1 MKRES
6 KNAVFS
12 SLKELIALRA
22 DASIVGLHVDKKNS
36 SFITG
41 IQRSFFKTKGMNFEE
56 VRPYQQGDDSR
67 QIDWR
72 VTAKHGKPFTKVY
85 VDDTI
90 HQVYLITD
98 LQNQMFF
105 ASRGDFKSVVAARV
119 NALISWIA
127 LNQKGILNQT
137 LIVQQGIKSF
147 KPIQVEENLTSF
159 FKQLLKLMPRKN
171 QSQSDFLLQSIQNEQ
186 KQLKKGSLLF
196 IISDFS
202 DVTPDLVQEIKKVGA
217 HHSVILIHIFDLM
230 EEKLPSGIL
239 PFTDGISDFSIDT
252 RSARVRKIFE
262 TDFKNRQN
270 IIKEAAKKAHAVYLS
285 LQTDENYIQ
294 KVIQLLNKKGVAHG
308 K

>member
-202 DVTPDLVQEIKKVGA
+202 DITSDLVQEIKKVGA
-217 HHSVILIHIFDLM
+217 HHSVILIHIFDFLIVVIRTM
-230 EEKLPSGIL
+230 AYNANQFWRTDVEDYSVSFAERRGRQDYHIWHIGLPVC
-239 PFTDGISDFSIDT
+239 P
-252 RSARVRKIFE
+252 
-262 TDFKNRQN
+262 
-270 IIKEAAKKAHAVYLS
+270 
-285 LQTDENYIQ
+285 
-294 KVIQLLNKKGVAHG
+294 
-308 K
+308 